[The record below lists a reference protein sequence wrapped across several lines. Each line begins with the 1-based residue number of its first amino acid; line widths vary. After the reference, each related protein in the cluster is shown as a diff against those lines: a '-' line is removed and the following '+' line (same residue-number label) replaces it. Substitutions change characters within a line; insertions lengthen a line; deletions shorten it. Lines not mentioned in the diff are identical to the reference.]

1 MHHRIAT
8 LIFMLGLAVPG
19 TGTAWDGATLLPPGT
34 IGTPIKIERAF
45 LSADGSGWVQ
55 GPYGQLFRLRDGKI
69 RRVDVPSPFGTHA
82 GVYVAAPMPD
92 GGIVGTISGDGCST
106 ARFTSDGR
114 IRWTAAYCN
123 EAVANADGT
132 VWLGDY
138 LADPNYSVELRHLG
152 TDGSLIALP
161 DPAVQADV
169 PGHFGRRRLFPAPG
183 GDGVFVIGGV
193 GTGNGAQARI
203 LRLDAAGKLLWRWQS
218 SDVWRGNASAAVT
231 PDGEVVL
238 AGIAPTAG
246 GGAANSNILQVARVS
261 ADGRL
266 RWINRAVRNLA
277 PEALSLLGHRDGGA
291 SLHAYSG
298 TDYEYRL
305 VRLRAD
311 GSVAWE
317 KDSGIEDAS
326 EYQPLPLLTEADD
339 GSTQLVGGNL
349 VGPDLGL
356 RYLRVGSDGEIR
368 INRTIGNHVPALAGG
383 TIYLA
388 GPTHAPLARLT
399 DGGDL
404 APTAYTGATATTQMV
419 LAASTS
425 GAAGA
430 EFLLTSDRDEDDR
443 RPQPHYAVTR
453 VSADGRIAWQRDVAD
468 QIGDDEDAGSAAITA
483 NATRVCTL
491 TRRMRPG
498 VDDIY
503 WRRIGYIE
511 CLDAATGSP
520 LWQREVARSVG
531 YGSVGAVL
539 LPDGKLLAAW
549 SAYEGHHV
557 ELFDTDGRSLQVA
570 FGDHNISGI
579 ASHRSGQLAL
589 LLWDESADGT
599 LIRVFGPDAKQRYAV
614 TRGALGIRG
623 PVSSVAIDENGAIAA
638 FGLAPVDAEPTT
650 VNGVVYHTDPTTNR
664 SWRTVLPPL
673 QNDGLWANLLLSEN
687 ALYVAQR
694 YNPNIQGSSMPSS
707 RPRPTH
713 LYRLDRSSG
722 SLRWHAESTHGD
734 LNAQVMA
741 LSADGSRLVS
751 LHGHRQRL
759 RVETYGSVDGRLL
772 SDGWQDCAALECEPS
787 RLSVGGD
794 GTFRLI
800 AQAQSSD
807 YGTGAAVYRE
817 RDLDGSAPPVRLG
830 QPGIAGAW
838 WSPYANGEGI
848 TFDWLPAS
856 RTLFGA
862 WFTYSTGGSNAA
874 SELRWYTV
882 QANGVA
888 DGAGKVELPILQ
900 TGGGVFDAG
909 PTVSPQRVGTAQ
921 LEFHDCNKAILHY
934 AFDATVNDGRQGT
947 ITLSRLSPATQP
959 CLLSDGSSVPGAGA
973 RPPQNGFDARLSGSW
988 FDEATAGQGLEFTV
1002 QPGGVFFAPWFTF
1015 DPAGSA
1021 DDTNRQHWFTLQGDL
1036 AQARDGKAEL
1046 VLVQTLGGA
1055 FDSQPTYNANAI
1067 GSASLRVLGC
1077 DRAELDYRV
1086 DDTINAGAFRGRSG
1100 TLRLTRAGGCAP

>member
-1 MHHRIAT
+1 MQRRVAT
-8 LIFMLGLAVPG
+8 LIYTLGLVLPG
-19 TGTAWDGATLLPPGT
+19 TGAAWDGATLLPPGE

-45 LSADGSGWVQ
+45 LSADGSGWAQ
-55 GPYGQLFRLRDGKI
+55 GPFGQLFRLRDGKI
-69 RRVDVPSPFGTHA
+69 RRVDVPSPFGNNA
-82 GVYVAAPMPD
+82 GVHVAAPMPD
-92 GGIVGTISGDGCST
+92 GGIVGRISGDDCRT

-123 EAVANADGT
+123 EAVADADGT
-132 VWLGDY
+132 VWLGDFSGE
-138 LADPNYSVELRHLG
+138 PNYSSAIRHLG

-161 DPAVQADV
+161 DPALQAEM
-169 PGHFGRRRLFPAPG
+169 PGHFDRRQRLFSAPG
-183 GDGVFVIGGV
+183 GDGVIIVGGV
-193 GTGNGAQARI
+193 GTGGNGVQARV
-203 LRLDAAGKLLWRWQS
+203 LRLDTAGKLLWRWQS
-218 SDVWRGNASAAVT
+218 SDVWRGNTSASVT
-231 PDGEVVL
+231 PDGEVLL
-238 AGIAPTAG
+238 AGTAPTAG
-246 GGAANSNILQVARVS
+246 GGTTGYISQVARVS

-266 RWINRAVRNLA
+266 RWINHAVTNVA
-277 PEALSLLGHRDGGA
+277 ADGLSMTGHRDGGA
-291 SLHAYSG
+291 SLHAYATTG
-298 TDYEYRL
+298 FDYRL

-317 KDSGIEDAS
+317 KDAGVDGLS

-339 GSTQLVGGNL
+339 GSTQLVGANS
-349 VGPDLGL
+349 VGPELGL

-368 INRTIGNHVPALAGG
+368 INHTIGNSVPALAGG
-383 TIYLA
+383 TIFLA

-404 APTAYTGATATTQMV
+404 APTAYTGATATTQMI
-419 LAASTS
+419 LAASAS

-468 QIGDDEDAGSAAITA
+468 QIGEDEDAGSAAITA

-491 TRRMRPG
+491 TRRMRTG
-498 VDDIY
+498 DDIY
-503 WRRIGYIE
+503 WRRSGYVE
-511 CLDAATGSP
+511 CLDAATGNP
-520 LWQREVARSVG
+520 VWQREVARSVD

-557 ELFDTDGRSLQVA
+557 ELFDTEGRSLQA
-570 FGDHNISGI
+570 TFGDHSISGI
-579 ASHRSGQLAL
+579 ASHPSGQLAL

-614 TRGALGIRG
+614 TRDALGIRG
-623 PVSSVAIDENGAIAA
+623 PVSSAAIDENGAIAA
-638 FGLAPVDAEPTT
+638 FGLAPVGAEPTMI
-650 VNGVVYHTDPTTNR
+650 NGVVYHTDPAANR
-664 SWRTVLPPL
+664 SWRTALPPL
-673 QNDGLWANLLLSEN
+673 QNDGLWANLLLSGN

-694 YNPNIQGSSMPSS
+694 YNRNMQSTSSPSS
-707 RPRPTH
+707 TPRPTH

-722 SLRWHAESTHGD
+722 NLRWQAESTHGD
-734 LNAQVMA
+734 LQSQTMA
-741 LSADGSRLVS
+741 LSTDGSRLVS

-759 RVETYGSVDGRLL
+759 RVEAYDSADGHLA
-772 SDGWQDCAALECEPS
+772 SEGWQDCAALECDPS
-787 RLSVGGD
+787 RLSVGSD

-800 AQAQSSD
+800 AQVQSSD

-817 RDLDGSAPPVRLG
+817 RNLDGSAPPVRLD

-862 WFTYSTGGSNAA
+862 WFTYSTGGGNAA

-888 DGAGKVELPILQ
+888 DGAHRVELPILQ
-900 TGGGVFDAG
+900 TGGGNFDAG
-909 PTVSPQRVGTAQ
+909 PAVSPQRVGTAQ
-921 LEFHDCNKAILHY
+921 LEFHDCNKATLQY
-934 AFDATVNDGRQGT
+934 AFDATVNDGRRGT
-947 ITLSRLSPATQP
+947 ITLSRLSPATHP
-959 CLLSDGSSVPGAGA
+959 CLLADGSSLPGAGA

-1015 DPAGSA
+1015 DPAGTA
-1021 DDTNRQHWFTLQGDL
+1021 DDAGRQHWFTLQGDL

-1055 FDSQPTYNANAI
+1055 FDSEPTYNANAI

-1086 DDTINAGAFRGRSG
+1086 DDTANAGAFRGRHG

>member
-1 MHHRIAT
+1 
-8 LIFMLGLAVPG
+8 
-19 TGTAWDGATLLPPGT
+19 
-34 IGTPIKIERAF
+34 
-45 LSADGSGWVQ
+45 
-55 GPYGQLFRLRDGKI
+55 
-69 RRVDVPSPFGTHA
+69 
-82 GVYVAAPMPD
+82 MP
-92 GGIVGTISGDGCST
+92 
-106 ARFTSDGR
+106 
-114 IRWTAAYCN
+114 TAA
-123 EAVANADGT
+123 
-132 VWLGDY
+132 W
-138 LADPNYSVELRHLG
+138 
-152 TDGSLIALP
+152 
-161 DPAVQADV
+161 
-169 PGHFGRRRLFPAPG
+169 PG
-183 GDGVFVIGGV
+183 
-193 GTGNGAQARI
+193 
-203 LRLDAAGKLLWRWQS
+203 
-218 SDVWRGNASAAVT
+218 
-231 PDGEVVL
+231 
-238 AGIAPTAG
+238 
-246 GGAANSNILQVARVS
+246 
-261 ADGRL
+261 
-266 RWINRAVRNLA
+266 
-277 PEALSLLGHRDGGA
+277 
-291 SLHAYSG
+291 
-298 TDYEYRL
+298 
-305 VRLRAD
+305 
-311 GSVAWE
+311 

-959 CLLSDGSSVPGAGA
+959 CLLSDGSSVPRRRRAA
-973 RPPQNGFDARLSGSW
+973 AAERIRRAPV
-988 FDEATAGQGLEFTV
+988 GQLV
-1002 QPGGVFFAPWFTF
+1002 
-1015 DPAGSA
+1015 
-1021 DDTNRQHWFTLQGDL
+1021 RRGD
-1036 AQARDGKAEL
+1036 
-1046 VLVQTLGGA
+1046 
-1055 FDSQPTYNANAI
+1055 
-1067 GSASLRVLGC
+1067 
-1077 DRAELDYRV
+1077 
-1086 DDTINAGAFRGRSG
+1086 GRSG
-1100 TLRLTRAGGCAP
+1100 PGIHRAARRRVLRAVVHLRSGRQRRRHEPATLVHLAGRSRPGSRRQGRARARADPRRCIRQPADLQRERDRLGQSARARLRSRGARLPRRRHDQCRRVPRPQRHLAAHARRRLRALTGAAAAPPRKNHNDLKRTSALQILPMRFISESTPVRS